1 MAGIPVPAGARIR
14 QRRHRNV
21 TAINA
26 MWETMDAAREQ
37 ALKECRVD
45 FTYEKWAK
53 HRSTSRYARHV
64 LTIPVSNVVRGL
76 VVPLVTVG
84 SIATALCTYEYAHLE
99 GWLPDYCPS
108 FIFDNTFAFG
118 VASFALSMLM
128 VFRTN
133 ASYGRFDEARKL
145 WGGMVNRSRDITRQA
160 CTWFQEDERVLLEAL
175 VRWQAAFPWVV
186 KNHLR
191 KDQSW
196 EDDLKDILLPEEL
209 DMLLSYPGPDRANVV
224 LVTLAEVVERAHVSS
239 EERLRI
245 DQNLTYFADM
255 LGACERILR
264 TPIPLSYTRLTSRL
278 LVLWMFGLPF
288 TIYSTFGWLTIP
300 ASIMLTYVLLAI
312 KEIGVLIEEPF
323 MILPLESFSATSASD
338 VTQHLVQLS
347 SVRAMVSQHT
357 LLLPPPALTAN
368 NVVNWRQVDAGTRNG
383 AVDRRAV
390 VAESQ

>member
-1 MAGIPVPAGARIR
+1 M
-14 QRRHRNV
+14 
-21 TAINA
+21 
-26 MWETMDAAREQ
+26 
-37 ALKECRVD
+37 
-45 FTYEKWAK
+45 
-53 HRSTSRYARHV
+53 
-64 LTIPVSNVVRGL
+64 SNVVRGL